1 MDDKKNIV
9 LAVLLTAAILFGWP
23 YVSTYFFPA
32 ANPPATKI
40 EGGKTTPV
48 ANPAADPAADSV
60 AAIRDRAVVLKE
72 SPRIPIRTPKLDGSI
87 NLKGAR
93 IDDIVL
99 PTYKET
105 IAKDSPDVRL
115 YSPAG
120 TQDAYFAGFGWQGEG
135 LKTPNKDTVW
145 TAQGSEL
152 TPTSPVTLTW
162 NNGVGQ
168 TFEIRLSVDENYMIT
183 AAQKVSNSGAG
194 TVGVKPYGYISRS
207 SIPKDPDT
215 WTIHIGPM
223 GVFNDAA
230 NYDVNY
236 KDLDEGPSTRDFQSK
251 GGWIGFTDKYWLS
264 ALVPGKD
271 ADVAAQFRKG
281 AGTQYQA
288 DVALDSTMLAPG
300 KSVTQTLR
308 LFVGAKEV
316 KTLQAYERGGVK
328 LFDRAI
334 DWGWFYWFEQPIF
347 ALLHWLF
354 ETLGNFGVAII
365 CLTFVVRGL
374 MFPVAQRQF
383 ASMAAMRAVQPKM
396 KALQEK
402 YKDDK
407 PKLQQEMMA
416 LYKTEKVNPLAG
428 CLPIF
433 IQIPIF
439 FALYKVLML
448 TIEMRHQPFV
458 LWIRDLSAPDPMHI
472 LNLFGLL
479 PFTPPA
485 FLAIGVLAILLG
497 ITMWAQ
503 FKLQPAAMD
512 PAQQQIFA
520 FMPWIMMFVMAPF
533 AAGLLIYWITSNVL
547 TIAQQKYLYSKH
559 PQLKAQA
566 DKDQLDVDRVV
577 ARDQKAASTRKPKTP

>member
-60 AAIRDRAVVLKE
+60 TAIRDRAVVLKE

-407 PKLQQEMMA
+407 PRLQQEMMA

-458 LWIRDLSAPDPMHI
+458 LWIKDLSAPDPLHI

-479 PFTPPA
+479 PFTPPS
-485 FLAIGVLAILLG
+485 FLGIGVLALLLG
-497 ITMWAQ
+497 ISMYFQ
-503 FKLQPAAMD
+503 FKLNPAQMD
-512 PAQQQIFA
+512 PMQQQIFSI
-520 FMPWIMMFVMAPF
+520 MPWMMMFIMAPF
-533 AAGLLIYWITSNVL
+533 AAGLLVYWITNNCLSM
-547 TIAQQKYLYSKH
+547 AQQWWLYRRH
-559 PQLKAQA
+559 PVPSTA
-566 DKDQLDVDRVV
+566 V
-577 ARDQKAASTRKPKTP
+577 AK

>member
-1 MDDKKNIV
+1 MDDKKNII

-87 NLKGAR
+87 NLKGVR

-236 KDLDEGPSTRDFQSK
+236 KDLDKGPSTRDFQSK

-288 DVALDSTMLAPG
+288 DVALDSTMLVPG

-407 PKLQQEMMA
+407 PRLQQEMMA

-458 LWIRDLSAPDPMHI
+458 LWIKDLSAPDPLHI

-479 PFTPPA
+479 PFTPPS
-485 FLAIGVLAILLG
+485 FLGIGVLALLLG
-497 ITMWAQ
+497 ISMYFQ
-503 FKLQPAAMD
+503 FKLNPAQMD
-512 PAQQQIFA
+512 PMQQQIFSI
-520 FMPWIMMFVMAPF
+520 MPWMMMFIMAPF
-533 AAGLLIYWITSNVL
+533 AAGLLVYWITNNCLSM
-547 TIAQQKYLYSKH
+547 AQQWWLYRRH
-559 PQLKAQA
+559 PVLSTA
-566 DKDQLDVDRVV
+566 V
-577 ARDQKAASTRKPKTP
+577 AK

>member
-9 LAVLLTAAILFGWP
+9 LAVVLTALILFGWP
-23 YVSTYFFPA
+23 YIANHFFPA

-48 ANPAADPAADSV
+48 ASPSTDPAADAP
-60 AAIRDRAVVLKE
+60 AAIRDLNAVLKE
-72 SPRIPIRTPKLDGSI
+72 GGRIPIRTPKLTGSI

-99 PTYKET
+99 PTYRET
-105 IAKDSPDVRL
+105 IDKASAPVRL
-115 YSPAG
+115 YSPSG
-120 TQDAYFAGFGWQGEG
+120 TKGAYFAGFGWQGEG
-135 LKTPNKDTVW
+135 LKLPDGNTVW
-145 TAQGSEL
+145 TAQGTAL
-152 TPTSPVTLTW
+152 TPATPVTLTW
-162 NNGVGQ
+162 NNGAGQ
-168 TFEIRLSVDENYMIT
+168 LFEIRLSVDQNYMIS
-183 AAQKVSNSGAG
+183 AAQKVSNTGAG
-194 TVGVKPYGYISRS
+194 AVGIKPYGYIARNGHSL
-207 SIPKDPDT
+207 DADT
-215 WTIHIGPM
+215 WTIHVGPM
-223 GVFNDAA
+223 GVFNGAA

-236 KDLDEGPSTRDFQSK
+236 SDLDEGPSSQTFQST

-264 ALVPGKD
+264 ALVPDQKTAFAG
-271 ADVAAQFRKG
+271 QMRKG
-281 AGTQYQA
+281 AGERYQT
-288 DVALDSTMLAPG
+288 DIALSQTMLAPG
-300 KSVTQTLR
+300 KAVTQSLR

-316 KTLQAYERGGVK
+316 KTLEAYQAAGVP

-334 DWGWFYWFEQPIF
+334 DWGWFYWFEKPIF

-458 LWIRDLSAPDPMHI
+458 LWIRDLSAPDPLHI

-479 PFTPPA
+479 DFTPPA
-485 FLAIGVLAILLG
+485 FLGIGVLALLLG
-497 ITMWAQ
+497 ISMYFQ
-503 FKLQPAAMD
+503 FKLNPAQMD
-512 PAQQQIFA
+512 PMQQQVFA
-520 FMPWIMMFVMAPF
+520 IMPWMMMFIMAPF
-533 AAGLLIYWITSNVL
+533 AAGLLVYWITNNCLSM
-547 TIAQQKYLYSKH
+547 AQQWWLYRRH
-559 PQLKAQA
+559 PALS
-566 DKDQLDVDRVV
+566 
-577 ARDQKAASTRKPKTP
+577 AAAT

>member
-1 MDDKKNIV
+1 VDDKKNII

-23 YVSTYFFPA
+23 YVSHYFFPA

-48 ANPAADPAADSV
+48 AAPGTDTADGAAT
-60 AAIRDRAVVLKE
+60 IRDRAIVLKE
-72 SPRIPIRTPKLDGSI
+72 SPRVPIRTAKLTGSI
-87 NLKGAR
+87 NLRGAR

-99 PTYKET
+99 PTYRET
-105 IAKDSPDVRL
+105 IAKDSPAVRL
-115 YSPAG
+115 YSPGG

-135 LKTPNKDTVW
+135 LKTPNKDTLW

-168 TFEIRLSVDENYMIT
+168 IFEIRLSVDENYMIS
-183 AAQKVSNSGAG
+183 AAQKVSNSGTGA
-194 TVGVKPYGYISRS
+194 VAVKPYGYISRN

-215 WTIHIGPM
+215 WTIHVGPM
-223 GVFNDAA
+223 GVFNGAA

-236 KDLDEGPSTRDFQSK
+236 KDLDKGPSTQSFQSK

-264 ALVPGKD
+264 AMVPAND
-271 ADVAAQFRKG
+271 ADFAGQFRKG

-288 DVALDSTMLAPG
+288 DVALGSTMLAPG
-300 KSVTQTLR
+300 KAATQSLR
-308 LFVGAKEV
+308 LYVGAKEV
-316 KTLQAYERGGVK
+316 KTLQAYERTGVK

-365 CLTFVVRGL
+365 CLTFVVRAL

-407 PKLQQEMMA
+407 PRLQQEMMA

-458 LWIRDLSAPDPMHI
+458 LWIKDLSAPDPLHI

-479 PFTPPA
+479 PFTPPS
-485 FLAIGVLAILLG
+485 FLAIGVLALLLG
-497 ITMWAQ
+497 ISMFFQ
-503 FKLQPAAMD
+503 FKLNPAQMD
-512 PAQQQIFA
+512 PMQQQIFSI
-520 FMPWIMMFVMAPF
+520 MPWMMMFIMAPF
-533 AAGLLIYWITSNVL
+533 AAGLLVYWITNNCLSM
-547 TIAQQKYLYSKH
+547 AQQWWLYKRH
-559 PQLKAQA
+559 PVL
-566 DKDQLDVDRVV
+566 
-577 ARDQKAASTRKPKTP
+577 STVTATK

>member
-1 MDDKKNIV
+1 MDDKKNII

-60 AAIRDRAVVLKE
+60 TAIRDRAVVLKE

-194 TVGVKPYGYISRS
+194 PVGVKPYGYISRS

-407 PKLQQEMMA
+407 PRLQQEMMA

-458 LWIRDLSAPDPMHI
+458 LWIKDLSAPDPLHI

-479 PFTPPA
+479 PFTPPS
-485 FLAIGVLAILLG
+485 FLGIGVLALLLG
-497 ITMWAQ
+497 ISMYFQ
-503 FKLQPAAMD
+503 FKLNPAQMD
-512 PAQQQIFA
+512 PMQQQIFSI
-520 FMPWIMMFVMAPF
+520 MPWMMMFIMAPF
-533 AAGLLIYWITSNVL
+533 AAGLLVYWITNNCLSM
-547 TIAQQKYLYSKH
+547 AQQWWLYRRH
-559 PQLKAQA
+559 PVLSTA
-566 DKDQLDVDRVV
+566 V
-577 ARDQKAASTRKPKTP
+577 AK

>member
-23 YVSTYFFPA
+23 YVAKHFFPA

-40 EGGKTTPV
+40 EGGKTTPLGTSGP
-48 ANPAADPAADSV
+48 APAAEGP
-60 AAIRDRAVVLKE
+60 AAIRDLALVLKD
-72 SPRIPIRTPKLDGSI
+72 SPRVAIRTPKLAGSI

-105 IAKDSPDVRL
+105 IAKDSPAIRL
-115 YSPAG
+115 YGPSG
-120 TQDAYFAGFGWQGEG
+120 TKDAYFAGFGWQGEG
-135 LKTPNKDTVW
+135 LKAPNSNTVW
-145 TAQGSEL
+145 TANGKEL

-162 NNGVGQ
+162 NNGAGQ

-183 AAQKVSNSGAG
+183 FAQKVSNSGASA
-194 TVGVKPYGYISRS
+194 VGVKPYSYVSRKGHSKDIS
-207 SIPKDPDT
+207 T
-215 WTIHIGPM
+215 WTIHTGPI
-223 GVFNDAA
+223 GVFNGAA
-230 NYDVNY
+230 NYDIGFDN
-236 KDLDEGPSTRDFQSK
+236 LDGQEPGFFAKMFGTTAVAGANPYSTK
-251 GGWIGFTDKYWLS
+251 GGWVGFTDKYWLS
-264 ALVPGKD
+264 AIIPDQKAAVSGQFQG
-271 ADVAAQFRKG
+271 ADK
-281 AGTQYQA
+281 QYQA
-288 DVALDSTMLAPG
+288 DVTVAPTVLAPG
-300 KSVTQTLR
+300 KAVTQTNR

-316 KTLQAYERGGVK
+316 KTLQAYERAGIP

-354 ETLGNFGVAII
+354 TVIGNFGVAII

-402 YKDDK
+402 HKDDK
-407 PKLQQEMMA
+407 QKLQQEMME
-416 LYKTEKVNPLAG
+416 LYKREKVNPLAG

-439 FALYKVLML
+439 FALYKVLQL
-448 TIEMRHQPFV
+448 TIEMRHQPFA
-458 LWIRDLSAPDPMHI
+458 LWIKDLSAPDPLHI
-472 LNLFGLL
+472 VNLFGLL

-485 FLAIGVLAILLG
+485 FLGIGLLALALG
-497 ITMWAQ
+497 ISMYFQ
-503 FKLQPAAMD
+503 FKLNPAQMD
-512 PAQQQIFA
+512 PMQQQVFA
-520 FMPWIMMFVMAPF
+520 IMPWMMMFIMAPF
-533 AAGLLIYWITSNVL
+533 AAGLLVYWITNNCLSML
-547 TIAQQKYLYSKH
+547 QQWWLYKRH
-559 PQLKAQA
+559 PQLN
-566 DKDQLDVDRVV
+566 
-577 ARDQKAASTRKPKTP
+577 AAEAK

>member
-1 MDDKKNIV
+1 MDDKKNII

-23 YVSTYFFPA
+23 YISNRFFPA

-40 EGGKTTPV
+40 EGGKTVPV
-48 ANPAADPAADSV
+48 AAPGTGAADGPV
-60 AAIRDRAVVLKE
+60 TIRDRALVLKD
-72 SPRIPIRTPKLDGSI
+72 SPRIAIRTPKLTGSI

-99 PTYKET
+99 PTYKDT
-105 IAKDSPDVRL
+105 IDKNSPSVRL
-115 YSPAG
+115 YSPSG

-135 LKTPNKDTVW
+135 LKAPTKDTVW

-168 TFEIRLSVDENYMIT
+168 IFEIRLSVDENYMIT

-194 TVGVKPYGYISRS
+194 AVGVQLYDYITRLNAS
-207 SIPKDPDT
+207 KDPDT
-215 WTIHIGPM
+215 WTIHVGPM
-223 GVFNDAA
+223 GVFNGAA

-236 KDLDEGPSTRDFQSK
+236 KDLEKGPSSQSFQST

-264 ALVPGKD
+264 ALVPNGNT
-271 ADVAAQFRKG
+271 AFTGQMRKG
-281 AGTQYQA
+281 DGTRFHTEVTLA
-288 DVALDSTMLAPG
+288 PVMLAPG
-300 KSVTQTLR
+300 KAATQTIR

-316 KTLQAYERGGVK
+316 KTLQAYERAGVP

-365 CLTFVVRGL
+365 CLTFCVRAL

-396 KALQEK
+396 KALQEQ

-407 PKLQQEMMA
+407 QQLQQKMME
-416 LYKTEKVNPLAG
+416 LYKQEKVNPLAG

-439 FALYKVLML
+439 FALYKVLQL

-458 LWIRDLSAPDPMHI
+458 LWIKDLSAPDPAHI
-472 LNLFGLL
+472 LNLFGYLD
-479 PFTPPA
+479 FTPPA
-485 FLAIGVLAILLG
+485 FLGIGVLALLLG
-497 ITMWAQ
+497 ISMYFQ
-503 FKLQPAAMD
+503 FKLNPAQMD
-512 PAQQQIFA
+512 PMQQQIFSI
-520 FMPWIMMFVMAPF
+520 MPWMMMFIMAPF
-533 AAGLLIYWITSNVL
+533 AAGLLVYWITNNCLSM
-547 TIAQQKYLYSKH
+547 AQQWWLYRKH
-559 PQLKAQA
+559 PVPAA
-566 DKDQLDVDRVV
+566 AV
-577 ARDQKAASTRKPKTP
+577 ATK

>member
-194 TVGVKPYGYISRS
+194 TVGVKPYGYISRR

-236 KDLDEGPSTRDFQSK
+236 KNLDEGPSTRDFQSK

-365 CLTFVVRGL
+365 CLTFVVRAL

-407 PKLQQEMMA
+407 PRLQQEMMA

-458 LWIRDLSAPDPMHI
+458 LWIKDLSAPDPLHI

-479 PFTPPA
+479 PFTPPS
-485 FLAIGVLAILLG
+485 FLGIGVLALLLG
-497 ITMWAQ
+497 ISMYFQ
-503 FKLQPAAMD
+503 FKLNPAQMD
-512 PAQQQIFA
+512 PMQQQVFA
-520 FMPWIMMFVMAPF
+520 IMPWMMMFIMAPF
-533 AAGLLIYWITSNVL
+533 AAGLLVYWITNNCLSM
-547 TIAQQKYLYSKH
+547 AQQWWLYRRH
-559 PQLKAQA
+559 PVLSTA
-566 DKDQLDVDRVV
+566 V
-577 ARDQKAASTRKPKTP
+577 AK

>member
-396 KALQEK
+396 KVLQEK

-407 PKLQQEMMA
+407 PRLQQEMMA

-458 LWIRDLSAPDPMHI
+458 LWIKDLSAPDPLHI

-479 PFTPPA
+479 PFTPPS
-485 FLAIGVLAILLG
+485 FLGIGVLALLLG
-497 ITMWAQ
+497 ISMYFQ
-503 FKLQPAAMD
+503 FKLNPAQMD
-512 PAQQQIFA
+512 PMQQQIFSI
-520 FMPWIMMFVMAPF
+520 MPWMMMFIMAPF
-533 AAGLLIYWITSNVL
+533 AAGLLVYWITNNCLSM
-547 TIAQQKYLYSKH
+547 AQQWWLYRRH
-559 PQLKAQA
+559 PVLSTA
-566 DKDQLDVDRVV
+566 V
-577 ARDQKAASTRKPKTP
+577 AK

>member
-1 MDDKKNIV
+1 VDDKKNIV

-48 ANPAADPAADSV
+48 AAPGAAPAADGV
-60 AAIRDRAVVLKE
+60 TAIRDRALVLKE
-72 SPRIPIRTPKLDGSI
+72 GPRIPIRTPKLDGSI

-99 PTYKET
+99 PTYSET
-105 IAKDSPDVRL
+105 IVKNSPAVRL

-145 TAQGSEL
+145 TAQGSAL
-152 TPTSPVTLTW
+152 TPTSPVTLSW
-162 NNGVGQ
+162 NNGAGQ
-168 TFEIRLSVDENYMIT
+168 TFEIRLSVDENYMIS
-183 AAQKVSNSGAG
+183 AAQKVSNSGPGA
-194 TVGVKPYGYISRS
+194 VGVKPYGYISRS

-223 GVFNDAA
+223 GVFNNAA

-300 KSVTQTLR
+300 KAVTQTLR

-316 KTLQAYERGGVK
+316 KTLQAYERDGVK

-448 TIEMRHQPFV
+448 TIEMRHQPFI
-458 LWIRDLSAPDPMHI
+458 LWIKDLSAPDPLHI

-479 PFTPPA
+479 PFTPPS
-485 FLAIGVLAILLG
+485 FLAIGVLAVLLG
-497 ITMWAQ
+497 ISMYFQ
-503 FKLQPAAMD
+503 FKLNPAQMD
-512 PAQQQIFA
+512 PMQQQIFSI
-520 FMPWIMMFVMAPF
+520 MPWMMMFIMAPF
-533 AAGLLIYWITSNVL
+533 AAGLLVYWITNNCLSM
-547 TIAQQKYLYSKH
+547 AQQWWLYRRH
-559 PQLKAQA
+559 PVLSAA
-566 DKDQLDVDRVV
+566 V
-577 ARDQKAASTRKPKTP
+577 AK

>member
-407 PKLQQEMMA
+407 PRLQQEMMA

-458 LWIRDLSAPDPMHI
+458 LWIKDLSAPDPLHI

-479 PFTPPA
+479 PFTPPS
-485 FLAIGVLAILLG
+485 FLGIGVLALLLG
-497 ITMWAQ
+497 ISMYFQ
-503 FKLQPAAMD
+503 FKLNPAQMD
-512 PAQQQIFA
+512 PMQQQIFSI
-520 FMPWIMMFVMAPF
+520 MPWMMMFIMAPF
-533 AAGLLIYWITSNVL
+533 AAGLLVYWITNNCLSM
-547 TIAQQKYLYSKH
+547 AQQWWLYRRH
-559 PQLKAQA
+559 PVLSTA
-566 DKDQLDVDRVV
+566 V
-577 ARDQKAASTRKPKTP
+577 AK